1 MKMDAIISK
10 VSQLYRESLKK
21 EEECRLRKF
30 ELTKEYREI
39 EEKKSRHLPFMH
51 ELDVLRELDE
61 AEKML
66 EKAKAYSDGI
76 GIVREMLMD
85 LDFDTEVEK

>member
-21 EEECRLRKF
+21 EEEYRLRKF

-39 EEKKSRHLPFMH
+39 EEKKRKHLPSMH
-51 ELDVLRELDE
+51 ELDVLQELDE

-76 GIVREMLMD
+76 GAVREMLMD
-85 LDFDTEVEK
+85 LGFDTEVE